1 MNLGKSYKYLIGAAI
16 IFIVLASS
24 IFVVDQRQQAL
35 ILQFGEAIKV
45 VKTPGLKFK
54 TPFVQNV
61 ILLDKRIIDLGISD
75 QEVISSDQKRLIID
89 AYTKYRI
96 VDPLKFYTT
105 VRTPAGCENKLS
117 AILDSSL
124 RKIIGGFPMVKLLSE
139 ERNLIMSK
147 IQESVSEET
156 KIFGIEIVD
165 VRIVRGDLPKEN
177 SEAIFTRMQTEREKE
192 AKEIRAKGGEEAEM
206 IKAQADKEKTVLLA
220 EANKKSN
227 IIRGNGD
234 GEAARIF
241 ANAALRDPEFF
252 DFYLSMQAY
261 KSALKGDNTT
271 MVISPNS
278 EFFKFFGSIK
288 KLEK

>member
-1 MNLGKSYKYLIGAAI
+1 MNLDKSYKYLVGAAI
-16 IFIVLASS
+16 VFILLASS
-24 IFVVDQRQQAL
+24 VFVVDQRQQAL

-45 VKTPGLKFK
+45 IKTPGLKFK

-61 ILLDKRIIDLGISD
+61 ILLDNRILDLGISD
-75 QEVISSDQKRLIID
+75 QEVISSDQKRLIIN
-89 AYTKYRI
+89 AYTKYKI

-105 VRTPAGCENKLS
+105 VRTQASSENKLS

-124 RKIIGGFPMVKLLSE
+124 RKIVGGFPMVKLLSE

-241 ANAALRDPEFF
+241 ASAALRDPEFF

-278 EFFKFFGSIK
+278 EFFKYFGNLK
-288 KLEK
+288 RLEN